1 MSWASDLR
9 VLYHMAVKPVRGA
22 THAERLEAFYRG
34 QSGSY
39 DDFRKRL
46 LHGREE
52 MLAAL
57 PLPEGGRWLDIGG
70 GTGHNVEAVG
80 DRRARLAEVTVVDLC
95 PSLLKQ
101 AEQRIGRLGWTNV
114 RLHLSARHGPG
125 RRGYVHV
132 LVDHDPRLVSGRAEG
147 VRPTE
152 ARRRDRRRRLLHFAK
167 VAGAGDAK
175 ALRVPTLLLAD
186 LVRLRQRLSL
196 AGPLAVFAKP
206 VRDGT
211 PRRAPRRRALSVRI
225 EGAPLYLCWPQ
236 NNPLTPHGA
245 AGAP

>member
-22 THAERLEAFYRG
+22 THAERLEAFYGG

-114 RLHLSARHGPG
+114 RLVEADACTYRHDTGPVDAVTFTYSLTMIPDWFQAVRRAFDLLKPGGAIGVVDFYISRKWPAPGMRRHSAFQRFFWPTWFGSDNVFPSPDHLPFLQS
-125 RRGYVHV
+125 
-132 LVDHDPRLVSGRAEG
+132 LFETERLEER
-147 VRPTE
+147 
-152 ARRRDRRRRLLHFAK
+152 
-167 VAGAGDAK
+167 
-175 ALRVPTLLLAD
+175 
-186 LVRLRQRLSL
+186 L
-196 AGPLAVFAKP
+196 AGVP
-206 VRDGT
+206 
-211 PRRAPRRRALSVRI
+211 
-225 EGAPLYLCWPQ
+225 YLCG
-236 NNPLTPHGA
+236 LKAPHYIFVGRKTTR
-245 AGAP
+245 